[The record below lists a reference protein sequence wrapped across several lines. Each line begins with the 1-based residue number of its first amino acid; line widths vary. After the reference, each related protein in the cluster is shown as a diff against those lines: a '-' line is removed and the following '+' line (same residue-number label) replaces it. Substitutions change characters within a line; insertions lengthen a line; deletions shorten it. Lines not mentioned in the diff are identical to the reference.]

1 MSSVRLY
8 RLHDRTEKWVSSEL
22 QIALRRLVAASTRV
36 DHEVG
41 ATAGV
46 TVSSCEAIAV
56 NVLLQHGPL
65 SPGRIGQLA
74 GFTSSGTITGVI
86 DRLERAGYVHRKRCV
101 EDRRKVLVQLDE
113 DRLDAGD
120 ARSRRLAAIAEDYDA
135 EQLDLITG
143 FLARMAD
150 AEAAAALPEA
160 DELH

>member
-1 MSSVRLY
+1 MRLY
-8 RLHDRTEKWVSSEL
+8 RLHDRTEKWVSSDL

-41 ATAGV
+41 ATSGV
-46 TVSSCEAIAV
+46 TVSSCEANAV
-56 NVLLQHGPL
+56 NVLLQHGAL

-113 DRLDAGD
+113 DRLDAGE
-120 ARSRRLAAIAEDYDA
+120 ARSRRLAAIAQDYDA

-143 FLARMAD
+143 FLARVAD
-150 AEAAAALPEA
+150 AETAAALPGA
-160 DELH
+160 DELG